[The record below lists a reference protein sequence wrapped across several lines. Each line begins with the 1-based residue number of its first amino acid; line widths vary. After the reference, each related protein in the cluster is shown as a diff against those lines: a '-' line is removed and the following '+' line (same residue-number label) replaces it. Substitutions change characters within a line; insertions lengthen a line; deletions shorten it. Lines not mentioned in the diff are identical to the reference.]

1 LDTITGQ
8 AIRSM
13 VLRIGPFRI
22 RFRNWLSFRFGAPVY
37 RKQFLCSSQSDIL
50 PMEVKEVRW
59 IAYVGLV
66 SLLAA
71 AALGATWW
79 VPEGFLTIQ
88 AAIEAAFSGHKTVSL
103 GLR

>member
-1 LDTITGQ
+1 
-8 AIRSM
+8 
-13 VLRIGPFRI
+13 
-22 RFRNWLSFRFGAPVY
+22 
-37 RKQFLCSSQSDIL
+37 
-50 PMEVKEVRW
+50 MEVKEVRW